1 MEDNTAALVGLL
13 EQIARKLD
21 TLESIDKS
29 IDFLASAMTGM
40 DPLDIEF
47 GQKAL
52 GRLARAHAR
61 ELAAPEPPEVDE
73 GVAIDPALLE
83 EIIEEEIKK
92 LLTPSGKEN

>member
-1 MEDNTAALVGLL
+1 MEENTEILVDLL

-29 IDFLASAMTGM
+29 IDFLAAAMTGM

-47 GQKAL
+47 AQQGL
-52 GRLARAHAR
+52 GRLARPRTQAQPGATQ
-61 ELAAPEPPEVDE
+61 EVEE
-73 GVAIDPALLE
+73 GVAIDPALIE

-92 LLTPSGKEN
+92 LLAP